1 MRPVAGGNVAIVDP
15 GPLRLVVEAERV
27 LVAHG
32 MRRAMGKGHGVTSQ
46 GAIAAAQVALVVFAA
61 LDAPASAFAA
71 GLAGGNDLVILWMNF
86 HHSAVPASAIA
97 APNRIGR
104 H

>member
-27 LVAHG
+27 LVAHW

-46 GAIAAAQVALVVFAA
+46 GPSQRHRLR
-61 LDAPASAFAA
+61 LLYSRLSMRQPARLPQDSQA
-71 GLAGGNDLVILWMNF
+71 GMIL
-86 HHSAVPASAIA
+86 
-97 APNRIGR
+97 
-104 H
+104 